1 MRGRTNVSIDPRR
14 CSSATIY
21 TPIPLQSTSEANMQL
36 SLMNKD
42 VYRRLVVRARCRLLR
57 LLKAV
62 FLAFRI
68 LFSSAEPLGR
78 INTRSLSPNQ
88 LETCQPNELICFS
101 A

>member
-21 TPIPLQSTSEANMQL
+21 TPMALQSTREANMQL

-42 VYRRLVVRARCRLLR
+42 VYRRLVVRDRCRLLR
-57 LLKAV
+57 LLKAVLV

-78 INTRSLSPNQ
+78 INTPNQ
-88 LETCQPNELICFS
+88 LETCQPNELICFG

>member
-1 MRGRTNVSIDPRR
+1 M
-14 CSSATIY
+14 A
-21 TPIPLQSTSEANMQL
+21 LQSTSEANMQL

-42 VYRRLVVRARCRLLR
+42 VYRRLVVRDRCRLLR
-57 LLKAV
+57 LLKAVLV

-88 LETCQPNELICFS
+88 LETCQPNELICFG